1 MKIFTRY
8 LLLGLLLPLLTACP
22 GPVEPMLYSAY
33 EPVLMSRT
41 QLETS
46 VVKKSAMPI
55 RKPGKIYRYGS
66 LILINEQY
74 KGVHLINNQ
83 DPRHPVNL
91 GFIQVPGNIDF
102 AVKNN
107 VLFVDNAVDLVAINL
122 QDINNIQVTKR
133 IRNAFPALAPPDSFR
148 GNYYLGD
155 VPEGAVVVGWEPK
168 KKTE

>member
-8 LLLGLLLPLLTACP
+8 LLLGFLLPLLTSCP
-22 GPVEPMLYSAY
+22 HPDEPMPYSAY

-46 VVKKSAMPI
+46 VVKKPATPL

-83 DPRHPVNL
+83 DPAHPVNI

-102 AVKNN
+102 AVKEN
-107 VLFVDNAVDLVAINL
+107 VLYVDNAVDMVAISL
-122 QDINNIQVTKR
+122 QDINNIQVKKR
-133 IRNAFPALAPPDSFR
+133 IRNAFPALVPPDSFR
-148 GNYYLGD
+148 GFYYLGD
-155 VPEGAVVVGWEPK
+155 VPDNTVVVGWEPK
-168 KKTE
+168 KGTE